1 MPEYVLNR
9 DYVLRTTKGYTV
21 AFKKGEPVYVPP
33 LIEKDAVAIGAE
45 RADNGKTDVL
55 APEVSGKPDLSFEEL
70 REAMITA
77 FDLLVERND
86 TNDFTAQG
94 VPKVSV
100 VEKMVEA
107 NIDRK
112 DLLEAWTEYRA
123 SKVA

>member
-55 APEVSGKPDLSFEEL
+55 APETGEKVPMTFEEL
-70 REAMITA
+70 REAMFAA
-77 FDLLVERND
+77 FDLLVEKND
-86 TNDFTAQG
+86 SDDFTAQG
-94 VPKVSV
+94 VPKVAV
-100 VEKMVEA
+100 VEKMIET

-112 DLLEAWTEYRA
+112 ELVEAWTEYRA
-123 SKVA
+123 GKV